1 MKILESSREVNIV
14 EEYTVMIDDVKYFIW
29 MKVDSDDNVND
40 FSIQDENGYITNQ
53 FEIMEQFLEESGLD
67 YWH

>member
-40 FSIQDENGYITNQ
+40 FSIQDENGYVTNQ

-67 YWH
+67 YWY

>member
-40 FSIQDENGYITNQ
+40 FSIQDENGYVTNQ

-67 YWH
+67 YIY